1 MQIGIRREDKNE
13 WEARVPL
20 IPEHIKELQQKYNFV
35 FVVQPSKIRIFPNNE
50 FLKADANINEDL
62 SGCDIILAIKEI
74 PKELF
79 LKGKTYIFFS
89 HTTKGQRYNMSML
102 KQMIDL
108 KTTLIDY
115 ERIVDKKGK
124 RLVFFGRFA
133 GIAGMIDAFWALGR
147 RMKWEGYDTPFNLL
161 SQALNYPSLND
172 AKSAFLNV
180 GDVIK
185 ENGLPD
191 STFPLITGFA
201 GYGNVSL
208 GAQEIFDLL
217 PYESIEPKNLQKFI
231 REENFSRNCL
241 YKVVFKEID
250 MVQPIDPLSEFE
262 LQDYYDHPEKYSSQF
277 DKYLPY
283 LTLLI
288 NGIYWDS
295 RYPRLV
301 TKNYLKSIYE
311 RNQPFSLRVIADIT
325 SDVNGSIECN
335 LTTTDSGNPIYV
347 YDPIKQTI
355 NYGVKGKGPVVLA
368 IDNLPCELPRE
379 SSIMFSNVL
388 KDFIP
393 DLIEND
399 FNKTFDKLNLPPE
412 LKRAII
418 LYKGELTT
426 EYQYLIKYLNI

>member
-20 IPEHIKELQQKYNFV
+20 IPKHIKELQQKYNFG

-50 FLKADANINEDL
+50 FLKAGAKINEDL

-89 HTTKGQRYNMSML
+89 HTTKGQKYNISML

-115 ERIVDKKGK
+115 EHIVDEKGK

-147 RMKWEGYDTPFNLL
+147 RLKWEGYDTPFNLL
-161 SQALNYPSLND
+161 SQALNYPSLKD

-180 GDVIK
+180 SDIIK

-191 STFPLITGFA
+191 SIFPLVVGFA

-208 GAQEIFDLL
+208 GAQEIFDLM

-231 REENFSRNCL
+231 REKNSSRNCL

-250 MVQPIDPLSEFE
+250 VVQPIDPLSEFE
-262 LQDYYDHPEKYSSQF
+262 FQDYYDHPEKYSSQF

-295 RYPRLV
+295 RYPKLV
-301 TKNYLKSIYE
+301 TKNYLKSVYE
-311 RNQPFSLRVIADIT
+311 RNQPFSLRIIADIT
-325 SDVNGSIECN
+325 CDVNGSIECN

-347 YDPIKQTI
+347 YNPIKQTI
-355 NYGVKGKGPVVLA
+355 NYEVKGKGPVVLA
-368 IDNLPCELPRE
+368 VDNLPCELPRE

-393 DLIEND
+393 DLIKAD
-399 FNKTFDKLNLPPE
+399 FKKTFDKLNIPPE

-418 LYKGELTT
+418 LYKGELIT
-426 EYQYLIKYLNI
+426 EYQYLTKYLSI